1 MRIEAY
7 NQVQQVYQPGKVG
20 KTRQAGTAS
29 KGDQLQFSSLGRDIG
44 TAQAAIAAAPDVRE
58 ELTASIKAQ
67 VQNGTYKVDAGTFA
81 DKLLKKLE
89 EMR

>member
-7 NQVQQVYQPGKVG
+7 NQIQQVYQPGKVG

-44 TAQAAIAAAPDVRE
+44 TAPDVRE

-67 VQNGTYKVDAGTFA
+67 VQNGTYSVDTGTFA